1 MKFYDKI
8 KRDSRSNASAAAVFG
23 VGVAGYF
30 HREIYLV
37 VAGITGLVFFIILCY
52 ALFAEHMEKEQK
64 QKRSKNNQTRRSS
77 L

>member
-1 MKFYDKI
+1 MI
-8 KRDSRSNASAAAVFG
+8 KLKETAEAMLLLLLFFG

-64 QKRSKNNQTRRSS
+64 QKRSKNNQTRSIPVK
-77 L
+77 

>member
-1 MKFYDKI
+1 MI
-8 KRDSRSNASAAAVFG
+8 KLKETAEAMLLLLLFFG

-52 ALFAEHMEKEQK
+52 VLFAEHMEKEQK

>member
-1 MKFYDKI
+1 MI
-8 KRDSRSNASAAAVFG
+8 KLKETAEAMLLLLLFFG

-52 ALFAEHMEKEQK
+52 ALFAEHMENEIGADK
-64 QKRSKNNQTRRSS
+64 SGAACY
-77 L
+77 